1 MEIGKEESR
10 TTERRGRNEI
20 CFLPY
25 LCGRTLFSLSGCFS
39 LAFSSWMLSFP
50 SCQKETLTHQL
61 HQRKT
66 PVSLLPHCKG
76 RTGTAILGYC
86 SAPPWHRGY
95 LGPSLP
101 WEQLSLLSFS
111 SVQRG
116 LCLSEMGG
124 GPMTSCY
131 QKQSPV
137 LICRTED
144 ENEDGL
150 KRLCKS

>member
-76 RTGTAILGYC
+76 RIGTAILGYC
-86 SAPPWHRGY
+86 SAPPWHRGVS
-95 LGPSLP
+95 GP
-101 WEQLSLLSFS
+101 
-111 SVQRG
+111 
-116 LCLSEMGG
+116 
-124 GPMTSCY
+124 
-131 QKQSPV
+131 QSP
-137 LICRTED
+137 LGAALPAFLQQCTEGTVPLR
-144 ENEDGL
+144 DGWGSHDL
-150 KRLCKS
+150 LLPETVTSSYLQNRG